1 MSYERNKFD
10 IHKKCIEILERD
22 NFTCL
27 VCGKTAQHI
36 AHGLSRSKL
45 NLKKYGDDIVN
56 HSYNLHSVC
65 SLNCNSKCNID
76 NNPEKIKEIIEKIK
90 ESIRI

>member
-27 VCGKTAQHI
+27 VCGKT
-36 AHGLSRSKL
+36 
-45 NLKKYGDDIVN
+45 VN
-56 HSYNLHSVC
+56 
-65 SLNCNSKCNID
+65 I
-76 NNPEKIKEIIEKIK
+76 
-90 ESIRI
+90 